1 MSALIRLSAP
11 LRLALLALSLYLL
24 PCLLLGPRGYV
35 TIDDNLDSELTAPYL
50 LPRLGVALDYR
61 PTTLLAPI
69 MNGLPRNAVR
79 PGLSATVG
87 LFGLLAPLP
96 AYWLHQ
102 LLVRL
107 LGLLGLYALARAY
120 WLRGSARRPLA
131 ALLALAWAT
140 LPLYTIYGLSVAGQ
154 PWVLLALLN
163 LRAGCRHWW
172 SWAVLAAFPLWS
184 SFVFVG
190 PFLLA
195 TTVGG
200 LLWDARPGGRPRH
213 WRAVL
218 AGLGVLLL
226 SYLVVEYPL
235 FYSLLTR
242 QYVSHRVEFD
252 LSRLV
257 PISFWGS
264 VKSAGQYFLLGQ
276 YHAGLFFRGVPLVA
290 AGLALG
296 TGPRAR
302 RQAAKWRLGPL
313 LAVLVVVAVFC
324 GFYPP
329 LVRLLQPVVP
339 ALRTFNVS
347 RFHFLT
353 PLLWFVVLGLSLA
366 YLPSRRWRLALV
378 AAQLLVGLAC
388 NAEWT
393 TNLRTLAG
401 RARPTEPGYAA
412 YVAPSL
418 FGKLQ
423 TLLYERTGLA
433 PAGYRVACL
442 GLPPTVA
449 QLNGFYTLDSYQNN
463 YPLRYKHQFRPLIAG
478 ELAKSPPLRA
488 YFDYW
493 GNRCYLFSAELGKD
507 FRVGAFQHRVVQ
519 HWAFDAAAFRR
530 LGGRFVL
537 SAARLARP
545 AESGLRLVAVVT
557 DSRAYWALYVYEV
570 APSTSPPPT
579 QNTPGNT

>member
-1 MSALIRLSAP
+1 MPGLMRLSAS
-11 LRLALLALSLYLL
+11 LRLALLVLGLYFL
-24 PCLLLGPRGYV
+24 PYLLLGSRSYV
-35 TIDDNLDSELTAPYL
+35 TIDDNLDAELTAPYL
-50 LPRLGVALDYR
+50 LTRLGVALDYS
-61 PTTLLAPI
+61 THTVLAPL
-69 MNGLPRNAVR
+69 MDGLPRNAVR
-79 PGLSATVG
+79 PGLSVTVG
-87 LFGLLAPLP
+87 VFGLLAPLP
-96 AYWLHQ
+96 AYLLHQ

-107 LGLLGLYALARAY
+107 VGLLGLYALARAY
-120 WLRGSARRPLA
+120 WLRGPTQRPLA

-140 LPLYTIYGLSVAGQ
+140 LPLYTMYGLSVAGQ

-163 LRAGCRHWW
+163 LRAGRRHWW
-172 SWAVLAAFPLWS
+172 NWAVLVAFPLWS
-184 SFVFVG
+184 SFVFLG
-190 PFLLA
+190 PFLVVV
-195 TTVGG
+195 TVVG

-226 SYLVVEYPL
+226 SYLIVEYPL
-235 FYSLLTR
+235 FYSLLTH

-252 LSRLV
+252 LTRLV

-264 VKSAGQYFLLGQ
+264 VKSTGQYLLLGQ

-290 AGLALG
+290 VTLALVA
-296 TGPRAR
+296 GPRAR
-302 RQAAKWRLGPL
+302 RRAAGRRLWPL
-313 LAVLVVVAVFC
+313 LVVLVVIAIFC

-347 RFHFLT
+347 RFYFLAS
-353 PLLWFVVLGLSLA
+353 LLWFGVLALSLP
-366 YLPSRRWRLALV
+366 YLPSRRWRLGLV
-378 AAQLLVGLAC
+378 AAQLLVGLAF
-388 NAEWT
+388 NTEWT
-393 TNLRTLAG
+393 TNLRALAG

-412 YVAPSL
+412 YVAAPL
-418 FGKLQ
+418 FEKLQ
-423 TLLYERTGLA
+423 TLLYERTGRA

-442 GLPPTVA
+442 GLPPAVA

-478 ELAKSPPLRA
+478 ELAKSPLLRA

-519 HWAFDAAAFRR
+519 HWAFDAAAFGQ

-537 SAARLARP
+537 AAARLARP
-545 AESGLRLVAVVT
+545 AESGLRLVAVVA
-557 DSRAYWALYVYEV
+557 DSRVYWALYVYETV
-570 APSTSPPPT
+570 PPTSPPPT
-579 QNTPGNT
+579 

>member
-1 MSALIRLSAP
+1 MPAFPRLPAS
-11 LRLALLALSLYLL
+11 LRLALLLLGLYFL
-24 PCLLLGPRGYV
+24 PVLLLGPRSYV
-35 TIDDNLDSELTAPYL
+35 TIDDNLDAELTAPYL

-61 PTTLLAPI
+61 PAARLAPL
-69 MNGLPRNAVR
+69 MDGLPRNAVR

-87 LFGLLAPLP
+87 LFALLPPLP

-107 LGLLGLYALARAY
+107 LALLGMYALARTHG
-120 WLRGSARRPLA
+120 LRGPARRPLA

-140 LPLYTIYGLSVAGQ
+140 LPFYTIYGLAVAGQ
-154 PWVLLALLN
+154 PWVLLALLH
-163 LRAGCRHWW
+163 LRAGRRRWW

-190 PFLLA
+190 PFVLA
-195 TTVGG
+195 AAVGG
-200 LLWDARPGGRPRH
+200 LLWDAGRGRPRH

-218 AGLGVLLL
+218 AGLAVLLL

-264 VKSAGQYFLLGQ
+264 VRSAGQYLLLGQ
-276 YHAGLFFRGVPLVA
+276 YHAGLFFRGVLLGA
-290 AGLALG
+290 AALALSS
-296 TGPRAR
+296 GPAAR
-302 RQAAKWRLGPL
+302 RRAAWRRLGPL
-313 LAVLVVVAVFC
+313 LALLVVVAIFC

-353 PLLWFVVLGLSLA
+353 PLLWFGVLLLSLA
-366 YLPSRRWRLALV
+366 YLPGRRLRLGLV
-378 AAQLLVGLAC
+378 AAQLLVGLAF
-388 NAEWT
+388 NTEWT

-412 YVAPSL
+412 YVAPPL
-418 FGKLQ
+418 FNKLQ
-423 TLLYERTGLA
+423 TLLYERTGRA

-442 GLPPTVA
+442 GLPPAVA

-463 YPLRYKHQFRPLIAG
+463 YPLRYKHQFRPLVAG

-519 HWAFDAAAFRR
+519 HWAFDAAAFRQ

-537 SAARLARP
+537 AAARLARP

-557 DSRAYWALYVYEV
+557 DSRAYWALYVYETV
-570 APSTSPPPT
+570 PPASPPPT
-579 QNTPGNT
+579 

>member
-1 MSALIRLSAP
+1 MPDFARLPAS
-11 LRLALLALSLYLL
+11 LRLALLVLGLYLL
-24 PCLLLGPRGYV
+24 PVLLLGPRSYV

-69 MNGLPRNAVR
+69 MDGLPRNAVR

-87 LFGLLAPLP
+87 VFGLLAPLP

-102 LLVRL
+102 ALVRL

-120 WLRGSARRPLA
+120 WLRGPAQRPLA

-140 LPLYTIYGLSVAGQ
+140 LPFYSIYGLSVAGQ

-163 LRAGCRHWW
+163 LRAGRRHWW
-172 SWAVLAAFPLWS
+172 NWAVLAGFPLWS
-184 SFVFVG
+184 AFVFLG
-190 PFLLA
+190 PFILA

-200 LLWDARPGGRPRH
+200 LLWDARPGGQPRH

-218 AGLGVLLL
+218 VGLGVLLL

-235 FYSLLTR
+235 LYSLLTR
-242 QYVSHRVEFD
+242 QYISHRVEFN
-252 LSRLV
+252 LTRLM

-264 VKSAGQYFLLGQ
+264 VKSAGQHFLLGQ

-290 AGLALG
+290 AGLALAAG
-296 TGPRAR
+296 TAAR
-302 RQAAKWRLGPL
+302 RRAARWRLGPL
-313 LAVLVVVAVFC
+313 LVALAAAAVLC

-329 LVRLLQPVVP
+329 LVRLLQPLVP
-339 ALRTFNVS
+339 ALRTFNFS
-347 RFHFLT
+347 RFYFLA
-353 PLLWFVVLGLSLA
+353 PLLWFVVLALSLG
-366 YLPSRRWRLALV
+366 YLPSRRLQTALV
-378 AAQLLVGLAC
+378 VAQLLVGLAF
-388 NAEWT
+388 NTEWT
-393 TNLRTLAG
+393 TNLRALAG

-412 YVAPSL
+412 YVAPPL
-418 FGKLQ
+418 FAKLQ
-423 TLLYERTGLA
+423 TLLYERTGRA

-442 GLPPTVA
+442 GLPPAVA

-519 HWAFDAAAFRR
+519 HWAFDAAAFGQM
-530 LGGRFVL
+530 GGRFVL

-557 DSRAYWALYVYEV
+557 DSRAYWALYVYE
-570 APSTSPPPT
+570 AALPASPPPT
-579 QNTPGNT
+579 

>member
-1 MSALIRLSAP
+1 MPAPLRLPAF
-11 LRLALLALSLYLL
+11 LRLALLALGLYFL
-24 PCLLLGPRGYV
+24 PYLLLGPRSYV
-35 TIDDNLDSELTAPYL
+35 TIDDTLDTELTAPYL

-61 PTTLLAPI
+61 PTTQLAPL

-79 PGLSATVG
+79 PGLSVTVG
-87 LFGLLAPLP
+87 LFGLLVPLP

-107 LGLLGLYALARAY
+107 VGLLGLYALARTY
-120 WLRGSARRPLA
+120 WLRGPTQRPLA

-140 LPLYTIYGLSVAGQ
+140 LPLYSMYGLSVAGQ

-163 LRAGCRHWW
+163 LRAGRRHWW
-172 SWAVLAAFPLWS
+172 NWVVLAAFPLWS
-184 SFVFVG
+184 SFVFLG
-190 PFLLA
+190 PFLLLA
-195 TTVGG
+195 AVVG
-200 LLWDARPGGRPRH
+200 LLWDARLGGRPRH

-235 FYSLLTR
+235 FYSLLTH

-252 LSRLV
+252 LTRLV
-257 PISFWGS
+257 PISFWSS
-264 VKSAGQYFLLGQ
+264 VKSTGQYLLLGQ

-290 AGLALG
+290 VVLALG
-296 TGPRAR
+296 TGRAAR
-302 RQAAKWRLGPL
+302 WRLGPL
-313 LAVLVVVAVFC
+313 LVVLVVIAIFC

-347 RFHFLT
+347 RFYFLAS
-353 PLLWFVVLGLSLA
+353 LLWFEVLALSLP
-366 YLPSRRWRLALV
+366 YLPSRRWRLGLV
-378 AAQLLVGLAC
+378 AAQLLVGLAF

-393 TNLRTLAG
+393 NNLRALAG
-401 RARPTEPGYAA
+401 RPRPTEPSYAA
-412 YVAPSL
+412 YVAAPL
-418 FGKLQ
+418 FEKLQ
-423 TLLYERTGLA
+423 TLLYERTGRA

-442 GLPPTVA
+442 GLPPAVA
-449 QLNGFYTLDSYQNN
+449 QLNGFFTLDSYQNN

-478 ELAKSPPLRA
+478 ELVKSPPLRA

-519 HWAFDAAAFRR
+519 HWAFNAAAFRQM
-530 LGGRFVL
+530 GGRFVL

-557 DSRAYWALYVYEV
+557 DSRAYWALYVYEA
-570 APSTSPPPT
+570 APPTSPPPT
-579 QNTPGNT
+579 QNTPENT